1 MPRYEVT
8 SPDGKRWEI
17 NAPEGASQDEVL
29 AYAQKQWSAQSKDAT
44 QPASVRAGTAIKDSI
59 PRQLGLTARYGIE
72 GLAGL
77 AETVTEPIRYIAQKA
92 GAMKGTSPL
101 TAATSDLLTRMGV
114 PQPETADE
122 RVVGDASR
130 LVAGTIG
137 GSSLLNRGAQM
148 VGGTARDVM
157 SQMAARPG
165 MAALSAA
172 GSGLAG
178 GSVRESGGGPEAQ
191 FAASLAG
198 GIAAPTIAA
207 GVGGAAKSLGNTARL
222 MMSNPVDIDAR
233 LSLELRRAGLEWENI
248 GADVKRQLRE
258 DAKKAILS
266 GEQLDSAALRR
277 LTDYRNI
284 GATPLVGDITQDPNI
299 LTQQRNLSKQIANT
313 GGFTGSN
320 IPNVDNANARRV
332 LSTLEG
338 ATSSPLDSYGTGSAI
353 INRVRAV
360 DEGKRATERGLYE
373 AAKDSQGRTLPL
385 DRGGFINQAFE
396 NLARENKMAFLPE
409 NVSKFLETLGKGTVR
424 VNGQDFPVPFD
435 VNTIDQL
442 KTTLATASRST
453 QDGNAKAAIKAVRDA
468 LENVQPRMQDFN
480 GAQLTTQAQAAAM
493 RAGDPAAASM
503 AAFDKARSFARERR
517 SWQESSK
524 FIEDALSGAEPDN
537 FVKRHIIGADVA
549 DLAKLRDEIG
559 AASGVSQGRAL
570 GPVVPGAEAPAGPNL
585 LEAVRK
591 QIVQNILD
599 RGRSDSDTTKFS
611 SAGMNDALKAIGD
624 RKLELFFSPQEIQQI
639 KSAVNVGRYM
649 QSQPI
654 GSAVNNSNTAGALL
668 GRMSSILDRA
678 SPVPVVGPMLAEPLQ
693 GGLLQLRA
701 RGMQD
706 LSKGLL
712 RGQPT
717 QPSAIPSLLLP
728 GLLSAPTSE

>member
-1 MPRYEVT
+1 
-8 SPDGKRWEI
+8 
-17 NAPEGASQDEVL
+17 
-29 AYAQKQWSAQSKDAT
+29 
-44 QPASVRAGTAIKDSI
+44 
-59 PRQLGLTARYGIE
+59 
-72 GLAGL
+72 
-77 AETVTEPIRYIAQKA
+77 
-92 GAMKGTSPL
+92 
-101 TAATSDLLTRMGV
+101 
-114 PQPETADE
+114 
-122 RVVGDASR
+122 
-130 LVAGTIG
+130 
-137 GSSLLNRGAQM
+137 
-148 VGGTARDVM
+148 
-157 SQMAARPG
+157 
-165 MAALSAA
+165 
-172 GSGLAG
+172 
-178 GSVRESGGGPEAQ
+178 
-191 FAASLAG
+191 
-198 GIAAPTIAA
+198 
-207 GVGGAAKSLGNTARL
+207 
-222 MMSNPVDIDAR
+222 
-233 LSLELRRAGLEWENI
+233 
-248 GADVKRQLRE
+248 
-258 DAKKAILS
+258 
-266 GEQLDSAALRR
+266 
-277 LTDYRNI
+277 
-284 GATPLVGDITQDPNI
+284 
-299 LTQQRNLSKQIANT
+299 
-313 GGFTGSN
+313 
-320 IPNVDNANARRV
+320 
-332 LSTLEG
+332 
-338 ATSSPLDSYGTGSAI
+338 
-353 INRVRAV
+353 
-360 DEGKRATERGLYE
+360 
-373 AAKDSQGRTLPL
+373 
-385 DRGGFINQAFE
+385 
-396 NLARENKMAFLPE
+396 
-409 NVSKFLETLGKGTVR
+409 VR

-559 AASGVSQGRAL
+559 AAGGVSQGRGL

>member
-1 MPRYEVT
+1 M
-8 SPDGKRWEI
+8 
-17 NAPEGASQDEVL
+17 
-29 AYAQKQWSAQSKDAT
+29 
-44 QPASVRAGTAIKDSI
+44 
-59 PRQLGLTARYGIE
+59 
-72 GLAGL
+72 
-77 AETVTEPIRYIAQKA
+77 
-92 GAMKGTSPL
+92 
-101 TAATSDLLTRMGV
+101 
-114 PQPETADE
+114 
-122 RVVGDASR
+122 
-130 LVAGTIG
+130 
-137 GSSLLNRGAQM
+137 
-148 VGGTARDVM
+148 
-157 SQMAARPG
+157 
-165 MAALSAA
+165 
-172 GSGLAG
+172 
-178 GSVRESGGGPEAQ
+178 AQ
-191 FAASLAG
+191 FAASLGG

-207 GVGGAAKSLGNTARL
+207 GVGSAAKSLGNTARS

-233 LSLELRRAGLEWENI
+233 LSLELRRAGIEWENI

-284 GATPLVGDITQDPNI
+284 GATPLIGDITQDPNI

-320 IPNVDNANARRV
+320 IPNIDNANARRV

-360 DEGKRATERGLYE
+360 DESKRATERGLYE

-480 GAQLTTQAQAAAM
+480 GAQLTTQTQAAAM

-537 FVKRHIIGADVA
+537 FVKKHIIGADVA

-624 RKLELFFSPQEIQQI
+624 RKLELFFSPQEIQQL